1 MTIYRDSTA
10 AVVGG
15 CGAAALESWAK
26 QTGTGVFVR
35 FSSLLGCLLL
45 ATSGCSSIDQAPASG
60 SPPSVSATAS
70 VESSLLSGSVAP
82 VAEERAQVSLP
93 PDSPLPVAPAEPVI
107 QAGQCWVYAQV
118 KPKPVQSTLDV
129 VIKDS
134 VNRISVTPAELQ
146 NGLTQV
152 VTREGTRTYR
162 IEPPTYRQVSERV
175 EVRPE
180 VKRYTVVPAV
190 YEEHE
195 QTVTLEEARTVLDPC
210 RTAGTRYARESG
222 VMAFCAREVPAQTRT
237 LKTQVLVAPESVRE
251 DIEPAVFETVTRWVV
266 DKPAQ
271 AVEVLLE
278 PELAQLRV
286 EQLVRP
292 VQASQVVIAEK
303 TQRLQVTRFDGEARI
318 VSRQAVC
325 DADIDEGLVRR
336 LQSVLAQRGFPPGR
350 IDGLLGRRT
359 LAALMQFQEHGGLAV
374 GALTLESV
382 AALGLD

>member
-1 MTIYRDSTA
+1 
-10 AVVGG
+10 
-15 CGAAALESWAK
+15 
-26 QTGTGVFVR
+26 
-35 FSSLLGCLLL
+35 
-45 ATSGCSSIDQAPASG
+45 
-60 SPPSVSATAS
+60 
-70 VESSLLSGSVAP
+70 GSVGP
-82 VAEERAQVSLP
+82 VAEGRAQVSPP

>member
-1 MTIYRDSTA
+1 M
-10 AVVGG
+10 
-15 CGAAALESWAK
+15 
-26 QTGTGVFVR
+26 
-35 FSSLLGCLLL
+35 
-45 ATSGCSSIDQAPASG
+45 
-60 SPPSVSATAS
+60 
-70 VESSLLSGSVAP
+70 
-82 VAEERAQVSLP
+82 
-93 PDSPLPVAPAEPVI
+93 PVAPAEPVI
-107 QAGQCWVYAQV
+107 QAGQCWVYAQI